1 MDNDKKNDD
10 NMPSNEQKK
19 SNDGETMTS
28 SLTQDS
34 AKITNEIL
42 QKRFIQRG
50 RLDIHLHQTI
60 SKHLKQGA
68 EALKSREYEKAIQ
81 EFLQVIQ
88 YNNDS
93 AEAHFHLGLAYF
105 MLNDYDKA
113 IDAYKKAIT
122 CEPNEIESYTN
133 LADIYRLLKRYDDA
147 ISVYEQATKIRPDNP
162 ELFSELG
169 ALYTLQGKRREAITA
184 FKTAMLNKINATK
197 PYRPVKSEV
206 SEEE

>member
-1 MDNDKKNDD
+1 MDNKKKNDD
-10 NMPSNEQKK
+10 NMASDEKME
-19 SNDGETMTS
+19 SNDTENKASPLKT
-28 SLTQDS
+28 DN
-34 AKITNEIL
+34 AKITSELL

-50 RLDIHLHQTI
+50 RLDIHLHQTV

-68 EALKSREYEKAIQ
+68 DALNARNYQKAIQ

-105 MLNDYDKA
+105 MLNDYEKA

-122 CEPNEIESYTN
+122 CEPNEIESYIN

-169 ALYTLQGKRREAITA
+169 ALYTLQGKRREAISA
-184 FKTAMLNKINATK
+184 FKNAMLSKLNPKK
-197 PYRPVKSEV
+197 QYRPVDPEI

>member
-10 NMPSNEQKK
+10 NIPSNEQKK
-19 SNDGETMTS
+19 LNDGETMAS
-28 SLTQDS
+28 SLTQDN
-34 AKITNEIL
+34 AKITNETL

-50 RLDIHLHQTI
+50 RLDIHLHQTVA
-60 SKHLKQGA
+60 KHLKQGA
-68 EALKSREYEKAIQ
+68 EALKSREFEKAIR
-81 EFLQVIQ
+81 EFLQVIEL
-88 YNNDS
+88 NNES

-105 MLNDYDKA
+105 MVNDYDQA

-147 ISVYEQATKIRPDNP
+147 IFVYEQATKIKPDNP

-184 FKTAMLNKINATK
+184 FKNAMLNKIKTTK
-197 PYRPVKSEV
+197 SYRPDKSEV

>member
-1 MDNDKKNDD
+1 MGNDKKNDENITSDVKKDTSDSDTMATPIKTD
-10 NMPSNEQKK
+10 NIKIPNE
-19 SNDGETMTS
+19 
-28 SLTQDS
+28 L
-34 AKITNEIL
+34 L

-50 RLDIHLHQTI
+50 RLDIHLHQ
-60 SKHLKQGA
+60 SVLKHLKQGA
-68 EALKSREYEKAIQ
+68 DALNARDYEKAIQ

-113 IDAYKKAIT
+113 IDAYKKAIK

-133 LADIYRLLKRYDDA
+133 LANIYRLLKRYDDA
-147 ISVYEQATKIRPDNP
+147 IRIYEQATKIKPDNP

-169 ALYTLQGKRREAITA
+169 ALYSLQGKRREAISA
-184 FKTAMLNKINATK
+184 FKNAMLNKFKDTK
-197 PYRPVKSEV
+197 PYRPEKSDL

>member
-1 MDNDKKNDD
+1 MDNEKKNND
-10 NMPSNEQKK
+10 NMASDEKKESIDSDSMASPIKPDNVKIPNE
-19 SNDGETMTS
+19 
-28 SLTQDS
+28 L
-34 AKITNEIL
+34 L

-50 RLDIHLHQTI
+50 RLDIHIQRSV

-68 EALKSREYEKAIQ
+68 DALNARDYEKAIQ

-147 ISVYEQATKIRPDNP
+147 ILLYEQATKIKPDNP

-169 ALYTLQGKRREAITA
+169 ALYSLQGKRREAISA
-184 FKTAMLNKINATK
+184 FKNAMLKKFKDTK
-197 PYRPVKSEV
+197 PYRPVKSEN